1 MSRSPDRAA
10 MLLAKFN
17 AMNQALVT
25 KLREMPAAVA
35 EQVPGDDQWSA
46 AQVGWHV
53 ALTNDWIAGVLL
65 GSAPAV
71 HPAPAGFRERFHAGA
86 LPAKGKTFAVFGP
99 PPAVSLDSALGRLRA
114 SGQRVSKAIAA
125 LTPERGTNYC
135 VTLGWGTLSL
145 FEFAEFAA
153 SHVGRYVAQVDRA
166 LARA

>member
-10 MLLAKFN
+10 VLFAKFN
-17 AMNQALVT
+17 AINQALVT
-25 KLREMPAAVA
+25 KLREMPAAAA
-35 EQVPGDDQWSA
+35 EHVPGDDQWSA

-65 GSAPAV
+65 GSTPAV
-71 HPAPAGFRERFHAGA
+71 HPAPAGFKECFDAGA
-86 LPAKGKTFAVFGP
+86 LPATVNSLAAFEP
-99 PPAVSLDSALGRLRA
+99 PPAVSLDTALGRLRA

-125 LTPERGTNYC
+125 LTPERGANYC
-135 VTLGWGTLSL
+135 VTLGCGTLSL

-153 SHVGRYVAQVDRA
+153 SHLGRHVAQVDRA